1 MSRPAALRTLGSR
14 SRKLQPLSR
23 HGFTTNTSAADNTHN
38 KNDFHHCVQ
47 LVQGRDR
54 DGWLCGLLL
63 PASWKQP
70 YYAIRALNAELAT
83 VPKSKSD
90 HALQLRMQWWRDAVA
105 ELYKDNDAIVSSG
118 SSSSSPVVRQLAIAN
133 KQCQFTRRFL
143 ERLIDAREN
152 DLSKRQYQTVDELI
166 LYAEDSVSSIL
177 YLTLECADVSIMIAV
192 FCFNLWNKRERDL
205 RKLQLLLIMRLTCF

>member
-90 HALQLRMQWWRDAVA
+90 HALQLR
-105 ELYKDNDAIVSSG
+105 
-118 SSSSSPVVRQLAIAN
+118 SPVVRQLAIAN